1 MSTPMISVLLPAY
14 NARAC
19 VARAIESV
27 LAQTGVPFEL
37 IVIDDASTDSTAS
50 HVSER
55 YGHDRRLSV
64 LRLGANGGPA
74 HARNMGLAA
83 ARGEWIALID
93 ADDAWRP
100 DRLQR
105 LLAATEG
112 ADAVFDNMTGVDP
125 ATGAEIG
132 ALFPRFPAGRLTAEA
147 LLAPFAP
154 GSRYDFGYLKPIMRR
169 AFLEEHALRYD
180 EQLRTSEDLLF
191 YLVLLL
197 QGARTRM
204 VNAPLYLYTTP
215 VSHGTGE
222 ASALSHTV
230 SRDGDVQAALERVLV
245 QFAGR
250 LDPAASHAIRRRI
263 EYLRSVGPLAEFDL
277 ARRRGDYRGALS
289 VFARDAGV
297 RREMVDRLRRRVMR
311 MAVPPYRR
319 VES

>member
-1 MSTPMISVLLPAY
+1 MSAPMISVLLPAY

-27 LAQTGVPFEL
+27 LTQAGAAFEL

-74 HARNMGLAA
+74 RARNMGLAA
-83 ARGEWIALID
+83 ARGDWIALID

-125 ATGAEIG
+125 ATGGEIG
-132 ALFPRFPAGRLTAEA
+132 ALFPRLPAGVLTVEA

-154 GSRYDFGYLKPIMRR
+154 GSRYDFGYLKPILRR
-169 AFLEEHALRYD
+169 SFLDEHALRYD

-191 YLVLLL
+191 YLALLL
-197 QGARTRM
+197 EGARTRM

-230 SRDGDVQAALERVLV
+230 SRDSDVQAALERVLV
-245 QFAGR
+245 QYAGR
-250 LDPAASHAIRRRI
+250 FDPAASRAIRRRI
-263 EYLRSVGPLAEFDL
+263 EYLRSVGPLAEFDV
-277 ARRRGDYRGALS
+277 ARRRGDYRAALA

-311 MAVPPYRR
+311 MAWAPYRR
-319 VES
+319 VEG